1 LQGTKLG
8 LAWFKEQI
16 YKKIKIMTKKKD
28 KKLSTLLAI
37 TDSGADTLRKAFR
50 DYISFFSKSQGAF
63 TGERKT
69 YEPLDNT
76 VDEPNR
82 RGNRLVQT
90 TVSEKMDWL
99 LETNGEYIDALFTKE
114 KTNAS
119 GKAKAVL
126 VVEGEEWGEFTSLEL
141 LALKSFLDSSEL
153 KSMMEKIPVRSDSK
167 EWTETDAEMY
177 ADREGLYETKKTEFP
192 NRTTEKE
199 NYILP
204 DPNLASLEGSNYVPQ
219 IGVKNITKELG
230 MATYQEFSGEW
241 SQRQRATALR
251 KRDMLLK
258 SVLTALKEA
267 NDVAVAESKMKGE
280 TIFEYLFK

>member
-1 LQGTKLG
+1 MAKK
-8 LAWFKEQI
+8 KEQ
-16 YKKIKIMTKKKD
+16 
-28 KKLSTLLAI
+28 KLATLLAV
-37 TDSGADTLRKAFR
+37 TDSGADILRKSFR

-90 TVSEKMDWL
+90 TVSEKFEWL
-99 LETNGEYIDALFTKE
+99 LETNSDYIDAMFTKE
-114 KTNAS
+114 KTNAT
-119 GKAKAVL
+119 GKAKANL
-126 VVEGEEWGEFTSLEL
+126 IVEGEDWGEFTSLEL
-141 LALKSFLDSSEL
+141 LALKSFLDGSEL

-167 EWTETDAEMY
+167 EWTETTAEMY
-177 ADREGLYETKKTEFP
+177 DDREGIFETKKTEFP

-204 DPNLASLEGSNYVPQ
+204 DPNLASLEGVNYVPQ

-251 KRDMLLK
+251 KRGILLQ

-267 NDVAVAESKMKGE
+267 NEINVAESKLKGE
-280 TIFEYLFK
+280 TIFRYLFE